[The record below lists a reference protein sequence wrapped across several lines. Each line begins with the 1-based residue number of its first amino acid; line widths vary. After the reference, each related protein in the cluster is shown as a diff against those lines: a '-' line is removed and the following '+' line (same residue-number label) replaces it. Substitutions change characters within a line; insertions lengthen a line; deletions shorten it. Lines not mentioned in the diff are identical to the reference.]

1 MIDRKPIG
9 QLIDDA
15 IQRGLTPFLEDH
27 SSLSELGYE
36 KGKLLDRQQ
45 LLHIEAALRQS
56 LKKEETK
63 LVGDLAETQR
73 LCEQE
78 VITLE
83 AFLEDIRG
91 KLTTAQN
98 GRESVNELLRGLS
111 PVLREQFQVFY
122 KRYGDIIACYD
133 KKKNEINE
141 RLEKEKAAIDTGF
154 SVASRDSLLKI
165 SDYALRW
172 GKPGKDSGNQ
182 NTGYIPLIQDSIDQL
197 RKNKIEQCKKD
208 ADQELGDLKELQQK
222 MLESLMRNVG
232 VLPVRREVWFNTL
245 VSLLL
250 FLVEI
255 PIHLVFT
262 TKALKLSDEWKY
274 TFAVGLPLGIGLIF
288 KVAFF
293 EAQKYNLKIV
303 SRIGLA
309 LAVIL
314 VFSIALL
321 NGVPLPK
328 GTTLGQL
335 QSGGSP
341 TLDWLRF
348 SVFISA
354 TLVLSFIG
362 AYYFEKAR
370 DGWSRLKII
379 SYKPK
384 VKYNKKEVAGM
395 EKSRVEKE
403 VQLLDIN
410 HYIEELRRVLS
421 EDILSIRFEE
431 ALLTALAQIK
441 AGFEAGWRA
450 EVLRRIQA
458 REPLIPWIN

>member
-1 MIDRKPIG
+1 MG
-9 QLIDDA
+9 
-15 IQRGLTPFLEDH
+15 GH

-83 AFLEDIRG
+83 ASLEDIRD
-91 KLTTAQN
+91 KLMTAQN

-122 KRYGDIIACYD
+122 KRYDDIIACYD

-154 SVASRDSLLKI
+154 SVAGRDSLLKI

-208 ADQELGDLKELQQK
+208 ADQELNDLKELQQK

-232 VLPVRREVWFNTL
+232 VLPKRQEVWFNTL
-245 VSLLL
+245 VTFLL

-255 PIHLVFT
+255 PIHFVFT
-262 TKALKLSDEWKY
+262 TEALRLDEDGTKY
-274 TFAVGLPLGIGLIF
+274 FFAIGLPLGIGLIF
-288 KVAFF
+288 KYIFF
-293 EAQKYNLKIV
+293 GDQKYNLKV
-303 SRIGLA
+303 TSAIGLA
-309 LAVIL
+309 LAILLVI
-314 VFSIALL
+314 SIALL
-321 NGVPLPK
+321 NGFSQSV
-328 GTTLGQL
+328 TLGQ
-335 QSGGSP
+335 GGYLS
-341 TLDWLRF
+341 WLRV

-384 VKYNKKEVAGM
+384 VKYNKKEVAEM
-395 EKSRVEKE
+395 EKSRAEME
-403 VQLLDIN
+403 VRLLDIN
-410 HYIEELRRVLS
+410 HYIEELKRVLS
-421 EDILSIRFEE
+421 EDILSVRFEE

-458 REPLIPWIN
+458 REPLIPWTTKI